1 MNLSLALGIVRSQ
14 AGEAA
19 GDEVAATLDA
29 AAAELRLAL
38 AELRELARGIHP
50 VILTE
55 AGLGPALASL
65 AERSP
70 IPATIAAVP
79 PGRLP
84 PRIEE
89 TAYYVVSEALANA
102 AKHAH
107 AAAVM
112 ISARQLDRRLIVE
125 ISDDGTG
132 GADPNGSGLRGLADR
147 VAALDGNLR
156 IHSPA
161 GGGTQITV
169 ELPVELPCAS

>member
-1 MNLSLALGIVRSQ
+1 
-14 AGEAA
+14 
-19 GDEVAATLDA
+19 
-29 AAAELRLAL
+29 
-38 AELRELARGIHP
+38 
-50 VILTE
+50 
-55 AGLGPALASL
+55 
-65 AERSP
+65 
-70 IPATIAAVP
+70 
-79 PGRLP
+79 
-84 PRIEE
+84 
-89 TAYYVVSEALANA
+89 VSEALANA